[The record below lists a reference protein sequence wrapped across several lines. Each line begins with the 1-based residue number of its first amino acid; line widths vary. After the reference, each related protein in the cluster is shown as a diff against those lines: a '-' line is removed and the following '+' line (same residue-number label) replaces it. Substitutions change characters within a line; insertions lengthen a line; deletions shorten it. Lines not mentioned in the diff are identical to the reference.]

1 MPSTLRKGLVWLLLV
16 LVPALWIGLERM
28 GGADRPAEEE
38 ASAEAASLSP
48 ITVMQ
53 GRLAVLLGGQAL
65 EPADPLGT
73 RPMARLAAAM
83 VLARAGQRER
93 GLEQIQLAQESKED
107 APAANLVE
115 AVRAAVQVWPIRD
128 DDGVRSTAPNALTAE
143 QWKALDA
150 HMGWFATLAR
160 ADLDGDPAA
169 VKNVSDGLGWLMILL
184 AIAAIWFVGV
194 GLAGMV
200 LLVVLLSL
208 AIVKRIRSGIETS
221 PSMQVILGETFIA
234 WMLTFLVIRVVS
246 GWLFD
251 RGEPGAGAMWISM
264 ACTFASLAALLWAR
278 VRGVRWRPF
287 AEAAG
292 LRWHGGF
299 FRFCWMSATS
309 YACALPC
316 MGIGVAVGLALS
328 SLMKGRSFQ
337 DVSHPVQEM
346 LPGASGGMV
355 VALFAIACVAAPVV
369 EEIAFRGLLYGHVRQ
384 ETARWPRFLSIVLA
398 MLFSAT
404 IFAAIH
410 PQGVLAV
417 PALAGVSL
425 GFCITRE
432 WSGSVY
438 PGMVAHGVHNGIL
451 LALNLVLQP

>member
-16 LVPALWIGLERM
+16 LVPALWIGVERM
-28 GGADRPAEEE
+28 GDARHPAETD
-38 ASAEAASLSP
+38 APAEAASLSP

-83 VLARAGQRER
+83 VLARAGQGER
-93 GLEQIQLAQESKED
+93 ALEQIERAQASKPD
-107 APAANLVE
+107 APPADLVD
-115 AVRAAVQVWPIRD
+115 AVRAAVRAWPPR
-128 DDGVRSTAPNALTAE
+128 GQLATNALTPE
-143 QWKALDA
+143 QWKVLDA
-150 HMGWFATLAR
+150 HMGWFAKLAR
-160 ADLDGDPAA
+160 ADLEGDAVA
-169 VKNVSDGLGWLMILL
+169 VKDVIDGLGWLMILL

-194 GLAGMV
+194 GLVGLV

-208 AIVKRIRSGIETS
+208 AIARRIRSGIETS
-221 PSMQVILGETFIA
+221 PGMQVILGETFVA
-234 WMLTFLVIRVVS
+234 WMLTFLVIRVAS
-246 GWLFD
+246 GWLLD
-251 RGEPGAGAMWISM
+251 HGDPGTGAMWISM
-264 ACTFASLAALLWAR
+264 TCTFASLVALLWVRA
-278 VRGVRWRPF
+278 RGVRWRTF
-287 AEAAG
+287 ADAAG
-292 LRWHGGF
+292 LRWQGGF
-299 FRFCWMSATS
+299 LRLCWMSATS

-316 MGIGVAVGLALS
+316 MGLGVAVGLLLS

-355 VALFAIACVAAPVV
+355 VALFAVACVAAPVV

-384 ETARWPRFLSIVLA
+384 ETTRWPRVLSIAFA

-451 LALNLVLQP
+451 LALNMVLQP

>member
-1 MPSTLRKGLVWLLLV
+1 MPSALRKGLVWLLLV
-16 LVPALWIGLERM
+16 LVPALWIGVERM
-28 GGADRPAEEE
+28 GGGDHPAEKE
-38 ASAEAASLSP
+38 ASPEQEGVSP
-48 ITVMQ
+48 ITVVQ
-53 GRLAVLLGGQAL
+53 GRLAVMLGGQAL

-83 VLARAGQRER
+83 VLARAGERER
-93 GLEQIQLAQESKED
+93 GLEQIRLAQESKQD
-107 APAANLVE
+107 APQAELVD
-115 AVRAAVQVWPIRD
+115 AVRAAVTAWPARGG
-128 DDGVRSTAPNALTAE
+128 DGERPTAPDALTVE
-143 QWKALDA
+143 QWKSLDA
-150 HMGWFATLAR
+150 HMGWFATLAH
-160 ADLDGDPAA
+160 ADLAAEPAA
-169 VKNVSDGLGWLMILL
+169 VKSVSDGFGRLMLLL

-194 GLAGMV
+194 GLAGLV
-200 LLVVLLSL
+200 LLVVLASL
-208 AIVKRIRSGIETS
+208 AILKRIRSGIEIS
-221 PSMQVILGETFIA
+221 PSMHVILGETFIA
-234 WMLTFLVIRVVS
+234 WMLVFLVIRLVS

-251 RGEPGAGAMWISM
+251 RGEPGVGAMWLSL
-264 ACTFASLAALLWAR
+264 ACTFASLLALAWAG
-278 VRGVRWRPF
+278 VRGVRWSAF

-292 LRWHGGF
+292 LRWHGGL

-384 ETARWPRFLSIVLA
+384 ETARWRRFLSIAFA

-451 LALNLVLQP
+451 LSLNMVLQP

>member
-1 MPSTLRKGLVWLLLV
+1 MPSALRKGLVWLLLI
-16 LVPALWIGLERM
+16 LVPALWIGIERL
-28 GGADRPAEEE
+28 GEADHPAKGE
-38 ASAEAASLSP
+38 APSDQASLSP
-48 ITVMQ
+48 ITVVQ
-53 GRLAVLLGGQAL
+53 GRLAALLGGQAL
-65 EPADPLGT
+65 EPTDPLGT
-73 RPMARLAAAM
+73 RPMARLASAM

-93 GLEQIQLAQESKED
+93 GLEQVKLAESAERG
-107 APAANLVE
+107 APEAELVE
-115 AVRAAVQVWPIRD
+115 AVRAAVRAWPQR
-128 DDGVRSTAPNALTAE
+128 GQLAPNALTPE
-143 QWKALDA
+143 QWSVLDA
-150 HMGWFATLAR
+150 RMGWFARLAR
-160 ADLDGDPAA
+160 ADLEGDAVA
-169 VKNVSDGLGWLMILL
+169 VKDVNEGLGWLMVLL

-194 GLAGMV
+194 GLAGVV
-200 LLVVLLSL
+200 LLVVLVSL
-208 AIVKRIRSGIETS
+208 AIVKRIRSAIES
-221 PSMQVILGETFIA
+221 APSMQVILGETFIA
-234 WMLTFLVIRVVS
+234 WMLVFLVIRVVTS
-246 GWLFD
+246 WLFD
-251 RGEPGAGAMWISM
+251 RGEPGAGAMWLSM
-264 ACTFASLAALLWAR
+264 ACTFASLSALGWAR
-278 VRGVRWRPF
+278 VRGARWRAF

-292 LRWHGGF
+292 LRWHGSLV
-299 FRFCWMSATS
+299 RFCWMSATS

-316 MGIGVAVGLALS
+316 MGVGVAVGLLLS

-355 VALFAIACVAAPVV
+355 VALFAVACVAAPVV

-384 ETARWPRFLSIVLA
+384 SSMRWPRALSIAFA

-404 IFAAIH
+404 VFAAIH

-451 LALNLVLQP
+451 LALNMVLQP

>member
-1 MPSTLRKGLVWLLLV
+1 MPSALRNGLVWLLLT
-16 LVPALWIGLERM
+16 LVPALWIAVEQM
-28 GGADRPAEEE
+28 DGGEHPAESERS
-38 ASAEAASLSP
+38 SAPQSLRP
-48 ITVMQ
+48 ITVVQ
-53 GRLAVLLGGQAL
+53 GRLSVLLGGQAL

-83 VLARAGQRER
+83 VLARADERER
-93 GLEQIQLAQESKED
+93 GLEQIRLAQESKQD
-107 APAANLVE
+107 APPAELVE
-115 AVRAAVQVWPIRD
+115 AVRAAVTAWPARGE
-128 DDGVRSTAPNALTAE
+128 DGERANAADALTVE
-143 QWKALDA
+143 QWKSLDA
-150 HMGWFATLAR
+150 QMGWFATLAR
-160 ADLDGDPAA
+160 ADLGGDPVAQ
-169 VKNVSDGLGWLMILL
+169 KDVSEGLGWLMMLL
-184 AIAAIWFVGV
+184 AMAAIWFVGV
-194 GLAGMV
+194 GLAGLV
-200 LLVVLLSL
+200 LLVVLASL
-208 AIVKRIRSGIETS
+208 AILKRIRSGIETS

-234 WMLTFLVIRVVS
+234 WMLVFLVIRVVS

-251 RGEPGAGAMWISM
+251 RGEPGVGAMWLSM
-264 ACTFASLAALLWAR
+264 ACTFASLLALAWVR
-278 VRGVRWRPF
+278 VRGVRWSAF
-287 AEAAG
+287 TEAAG
-292 LRWHGGF
+292 LRWHGGL

-316 MGIGVAVGLALS
+316 MGVGVAVGLALS
-328 SLMKGRSFQ
+328 SLMKGRNFQ

-355 VALFAIACVAAPVV
+355 VALFSIACVAAPVV

-384 ETARWPRFLSIVLA
+384 ETARWRRFLSIAFA

-451 LALNLVLQP
+451 LSLNMVLQP